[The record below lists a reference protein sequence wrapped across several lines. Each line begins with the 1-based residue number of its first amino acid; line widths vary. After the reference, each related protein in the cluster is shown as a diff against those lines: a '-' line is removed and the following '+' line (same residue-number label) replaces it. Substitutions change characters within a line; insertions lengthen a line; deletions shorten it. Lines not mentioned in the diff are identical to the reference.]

1 MKCKPKHVLN
11 SPLIKGSVFMLYSE
25 SEHIFYMSAVTAF
38 EEAFLGLSCS
48 WGGEAFIP
56 SASCGTALPTQSYQ
70 MGMHS

>member
-1 MKCKPKHVLN
+1 
-11 SPLIKGSVFMLYSE
+11 MLYSE
-25 SEHIFYMSAVTAF
+25 SEHIFYMSAVTTF

>member
-1 MKCKPKHVLN
+1 
-11 SPLIKGSVFMLYSE
+11 MLYSE

-56 SASCGTALPTQSYQ
+56 SATALPTQSYQ